1 MAEFSLALDLRK
13 RADSA
18 LQKAKDL
25 VITSHQE
32 QSMADRAVSEAVS
45 IKKGIQK
52 YWAPMK
58 EMAKKN
64 LDLQRNK
71 EREMLEPL
79 EETQQVLI
87 EKMAEWKSQE
97 EERYLESVERK
108 KEEHKNEAIE
118 AAFQMAEEGLPKD
131 QVRAMQE
138 LANDTSSV
146 QVAHYEVKTR
156 NTIKTSWEVTISEDA
171 VEAGKIP
178 KEYLIPINETMR
190 KAVAAN
196 IKTTVISKGGNIEIP
211 GVIINKITKSIKRG
225 AR

>member
-13 RADSA
+13 RAESA

-25 VITSHQE
+25 VINSHQE
-32 QSMADRAVSEAVS
+32 QSIADRAVSEAVS
-45 IKKGIQK
+45 IIKGVEK

>member
-18 LQKAKDL
+18 LQKAKNL

-118 AAFQMAEEGLPKD
+118 TAFQMAEEGLPKD

-156 NTIKTSWEVTISEDA
+156 NTIKTSGDVTISEDA

-196 IKTTVISKGGNIEIP
+196 IKTTVIAKGGNIEIP
-211 GVIINKITKSIKRG
+211 GVIINKVTKSIKRG

>member
-13 RADSA
+13 RAESA
-18 LQKAKDL
+18 LQKAKNL

-71 EREMLEPL
+71 EREMLGPL

-196 IKTTVISKGGNIEIP
+196 IKTTVIAKGGNIEIP
-211 GVIINKITKSIKRG
+211 GVIINKVTKSIKRG

>member
-18 LQKAKDL
+18 LQKAKDMK
-25 VITSHQE
+25 ITSHQE
-32 QSMADRAVSEAVS
+32 QSIADRAVSEAVS
-45 IKKGIQK
+45 IIKGVEK

-64 LDLQRNK
+64 LDLQKVK

-79 EETQQVLI
+79 KEAQQVLI

-138 LANDTSSV
+138 LANDTSSI

-196 IKTTVISKGGNIEIP
+196 IKTTVIAKGGNIEIP
-211 GVIINKITKSIKRG
+211 GVIINKVTKSIKRG

>member
-18 LQKAKDL
+18 LQKAKNL

-87 EKMAEWKSQE
+87 EKMAGWKAQE

-118 AAFQMAEEGLPKD
+118 TAFQMAEEGLPKD

-156 NTIKTSWEVTISEDA
+156 NTIKTSWDVTISEDA

-196 IKTTVISKGGNIEIP
+196 IKTTVIAKGGNIEIP
-211 GVIINKITKSIKRG
+211 GVIINKVTKSIKRG

>member
-18 LQKAKDL
+18 LQKAKDMK
-25 VITSHQE
+25 ITSHQE
-32 QSMADRAVSEAVS
+32 QSIADRAVSEAVS
-45 IKKGIQK
+45 IIKGVEK

-64 LDLQRNK
+64 LDLQKVK
-71 EREMLEPL
+71 EREMLDPL
-79 EETQQVLI
+79 KEAQQVII
-87 EKMAEWKSQE
+87 EKMAAWKAQE
-97 EERYLESVERK
+97 EERYLGTVEQK

-118 AAFQMAEEGLPKD
+118 TAFQMAEEGVPRE

-138 LANDTSSV
+138 LANDTSSIK
-146 QVAHYEVKTR
+146 VAHYEVKTR
-156 NTIKTSWEVTISEDA
+156 NTIKISWEVTISEDA
-171 VEAGKIP
+171 VEAGEIP

-196 IKTTVISKGGNIEIP
+196 IKTTVIAKGGNIEIP
-211 GVIINKITKSIKRG
+211 GVIIKKVTKSIKRG

>member
-1 MAEFSLALDLRK
+1 
-13 RADSA
+13 
-18 LQKAKDL
+18 
-25 VITSHQE
+25 
-32 QSMADRAVSEAVS
+32 
-45 IKKGIQK
+45 
-52 YWAPMK
+52 MK

-211 GVIINKITKSIKRG
+211 GVIINKVTKSIKRG

>member
-18 LQKAKDL
+18 LQKAKNL

-211 GVIINKITKSIKRG
+211 GVIINKVTKSIKRG

>member
-18 LQKAKDL
+18 LQKAKNL

-97 EERYLESVERK
+97 EERYLESVEQK

-118 AAFQMAEEGLPKD
+118 TAFQMAEEGLPKE

-138 LANDTSSV
+138 LANDTSSI

>member
-18 LQKAKDL
+18 LQKAKDMK
-25 VITSHQE
+25 ITSHQE
-32 QSMADRAVSEAVS
+32 QSIADRAVSEAVS
-45 IKKGIQK
+45 IIKGVEK

-64 LDLQRNK
+64 LDLQKVK

-79 EETQQVLI
+79 KEAQQVII
-87 EKMAEWKSQE
+87 EKMAAWKAQE
-97 EERYLESVERK
+97 EERYLESVEQK

-118 AAFQMAEEGLPKD
+118 TAFQMAEEGLPKE

-138 LANDTSSV
+138 LAKDTSSI

-196 IKTTVISKGGNIEIP
+196 IKTTVIAKGGNIEIP
-211 GVIINKITKSIKRG
+211 GVIINKVTKSIKRG

>member
-18 LQKAKDL
+18 LQKAKDMK
-25 VITSHQE
+25 ITSHQE
-32 QSMADRAVSEAVS
+32 QSIADRAVSEAVS
-45 IKKGIQK
+45 IIKGVEK

-64 LDLQRNK
+64 LDLQKVK

-79 EETQQVLI
+79 KEAQQVII
-87 EKMAEWKSQE
+87 EKMAAWKAQE
-97 EERYLESVERK
+97 EERYLESVEQK

-118 AAFQMAEEGLPKD
+118 TAFQMAEEGLPKE

-138 LANDTSSV
+138 LAKDTSSI

-156 NTIKTSWEVTISEDA
+156 NTIKTRWEVTISEDA

>member
-18 LQKAKDL
+18 LQKAKNL

-156 NTIKTSWEVTISEDA
+156 NTIKTSWELTISEDA

-196 IKTTVISKGGNIEIP
+196 IKTTVIAKGGNIEIP
-211 GVIINKITKSIKRG
+211 GVIINKVTKSIKRG

>member
-13 RADSA
+13 RAESA
-18 LQKAKDL
+18 LQKAKNL

-58 EMAKKN
+58 DMAKKN

-118 AAFQMAEEGLPKD
+118 TAFQMAEEGLPKD

-196 IKTTVISKGGNIEIP
+196 IKTTVIAKGGNIEIP
-211 GVIINKITKSIKRG
+211 GVIINKVTKSIKRG